1 MNNLQDC
8 RAQEAQCRR
17 RAVSDEQNRD
27 LWLSMAERWS
37 YLVKE
42 APFCFRESTP
52 FQMVTDPHGAHG
64 EADDGARDHTV
75 SVVHPD
81 DDDRR

>member
-17 RAVSDEQNRD
+17 RAETDEPHRD

-37 YLVKE
+37 YLALKE
-42 APFCFRESTP
+42 TASLGHQDALSKPPRDQAP
-52 FQMVTDPHGAHG
+52 
-64 EADDGARDHTV
+64 
-75 SVVHPD
+75 
-81 DDDRR
+81 